1 MSRASRFPCI
11 TRWIHQSQS
20 NSVPLGQPMIDLNHG
35 LAVSPEP
42 GNWADVHFPQ
52 PPDIRDVRQAQR
64 TGRMSQF
71 VVQG

>member
-1 MSRASRFPCI
+1 M
-11 TRWIHQSQS
+11 
-20 NSVPLGQPMIDLNHG
+20 PLGQPMIDLNHG